1 MFATEFEN
9 TLNTTV
15 ITAFDESEG
24 KCLFGIC
31 SNLSLIKDLSL
42 FKDNRHMDTSS
53 FFPPSTCLYYTH
65 VLRILSGL
73 GVPVTKTRSLN
84 KI

>member
-42 FKDNRHMDTSS
+42 FKDNRHIDTRALLNFGSS
-53 FFPPSTCLYYTH
+53 SVIIPL
-65 VLRILSGL
+65 VAIADL
-73 GVPVTKTRSLN
+73 
-84 KI
+84 